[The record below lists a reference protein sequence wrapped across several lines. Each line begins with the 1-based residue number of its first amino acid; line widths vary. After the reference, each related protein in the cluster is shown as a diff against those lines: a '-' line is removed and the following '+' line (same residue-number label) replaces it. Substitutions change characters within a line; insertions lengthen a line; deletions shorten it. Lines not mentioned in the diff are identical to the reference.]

1 MAIKIKSRD
10 PKTTDF
16 KSDDIVINIKE
27 GTLFYKTNKEL
38 FKIQGDKVSTPLV
51 ESNLTALKQVGDVLT
66 EISASSFTTDGFVS
80 ALHITS
86 SGNISS
92 SGTLTTKD
100 LITDFANIEKLYL
113 PGQGVGT
120 MTVGSTFAVGET
132 VQVVGNVDVK
142 GGISVSGSIIP
153 EGSGSFDLG
162 SAQHPWKDLHIF
174 SQSIHF
180 YDNDGEI
187 GKVSYIKNEGLR
199 ISDET
204 DSIEGI
210 VSTINGGSF

>member
-27 GTLFYKTNKEL
+27 GTLFYKSDKEL
-38 FKIQGDKVSTPLV
+38 FKIQGDKVSTPNITEFV
-51 ESNLTALKQVGDVLT
+51 IDNVIKGNL
-66 EISASSFTTDGFVS
+66 
-80 ALHITS
+80 
-86 SGNISS
+86 
-92 SGTLTTKD
+92 
-100 LITDFANIEKLYL
+100 
-113 PGQGVGT
+113 
-120 MTVGSTFAVGET
+120 
-132 VQVVGNVDVK
+132 
-142 GGISVSGSIIP
+142 SVSGSIIP
-153 EGSGSFDLG
+153 EGSGSFNLG
-162 SAQHPWKDLHIF
+162 SAQHPWKDLHVF

-204 DSIEGI
+204 DAIEGI

>member
-16 KSDDIVINIKE
+16 NPNDIVINVKK
-27 GTLFYKTNKEL
+27 GTLFYKSNKEL
-38 FKIQGDKVSTPLV
+38 FKIQGDKVSTPNITEFV
-51 ESNLTALKQVGDVLT
+51 IDNLIK
-66 EISASSFTTDGFVS
+66 
-80 ALHITS
+80 
-86 SGNISS
+86 GN
-92 SGTLTTKD
+92 L
-100 LITDFANIEKLYL
+100 
-113 PGQGVGT
+113 
-120 MTVGSTFAVGET
+120 
-132 VQVVGNVDVK
+132 
-142 GGISVSGSIIP
+142 SVSGSIIP

-162 SAQHPWKDLHIF
+162 SVQHPWKDLHVF